1 MVAARGA
8 GGDVVPLKQDAVDAA
23 QCAIAHDAG
32 AGGATPHDDDLC
44 GDSFHSCPSHLFQIR
59 PVWRLHDVKCLIWA
73 KLMFVNAIKCEAMS
87 EM

>member
-32 AGGATPHDDDLC
+32 AGGATPMMTTC
-44 GDSFHSCPSHLFQIR
+44 VVILFILA
-59 PVWRLHDVKCLIWA
+59 RLI
-73 KLMFVNAIKCEAMS
+73 S
-87 EM
+87 SR

>member
-32 AGGATPHDDDLC
+32 AGGAPYDDDLC
-44 GDSFHSCPSHLFQIR
+44 GDSFILA
-59 PVWRLHDVKCLIWA
+59 RLI
-73 KLMFVNAIKCEAMS
+73 S
-87 EM
+87 SR